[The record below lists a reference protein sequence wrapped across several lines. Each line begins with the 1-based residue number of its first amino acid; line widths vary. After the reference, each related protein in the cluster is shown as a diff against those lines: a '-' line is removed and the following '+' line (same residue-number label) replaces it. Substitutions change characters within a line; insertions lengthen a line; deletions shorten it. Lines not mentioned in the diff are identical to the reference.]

1 MKKTRGFTLV
11 ECIVALAILGIASLV
26 MAQIYAAVSQQNRLN
41 HQNNASI
48 ANQMKYV
55 EEKTDSEAI
64 RVPSGLTKK
73 NTLTNDEQKFGIKP
87 ISKDD
92 STKKHITLTRRET
105 STLKGERVYT
115 YAVDYYV
122 LQSRDQND
130 NAKFKNGALNADYQD
145 LTKDKNDYSTDDKTE
160 SSQRMYLNYKYFTG
174 TSGD

>member
-87 ISKDD
+87 ISP
-92 STKKHITLTRRET
+92 
-105 STLKGERVYT
+105 V
-115 YAVDYYV
+115 
-122 LQSRDQND
+122 
-130 NAKFKNGALNADYQD
+130 
-145 LTKDKNDYSTDDKTE
+145 
-160 SSQRMYLNYKYFTG
+160 
-174 TSGD
+174 